1 MKLISFIGV
10 HHFGG
15 LQDDPAF
22 VSSAL
27 TVQDI
32 DRAHRERFGET
43 FPNGDPVQSSL
54 GYHVGYTLIIWP
66 DGTWTQT
73 RKVGEQTAAARG
85 YNFNTIHVALA
96 GNFTAGI
103 ERPTHQQE
111 ATLISLLDAALTGT
125 YALKQFG
132 LTFENDTSAVID
144 PTKVLPHRLFPGSMT
159 QCYGSALD
167 DAWVRSLIIANL
179 KSKISLLQKLV
190 LLYRQAISLMTT
202 QPQRFAGSQTYCR
215 AEVG

>member
-32 DRAHRERFGET
+32 DRAHRGRFGED
-43 FPNGDPVQSSL
+43 FKSSL
-54 GYHVGYTLIIWP
+54 GYWVGYTLIVWP

-167 DAWVRSLIIANL
+167 DVWLRSLIITNL
-179 KSKISLLQKLV
+179 RNKISLLQKLV

-202 QPQRFAGSQTYCR
+202 QPQRFAGSQTYCH